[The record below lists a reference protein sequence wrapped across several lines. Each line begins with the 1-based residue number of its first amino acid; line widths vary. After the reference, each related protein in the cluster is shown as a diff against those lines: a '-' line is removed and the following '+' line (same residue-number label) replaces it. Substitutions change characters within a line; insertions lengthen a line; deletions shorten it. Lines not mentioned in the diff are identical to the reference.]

1 MKDFKGEKILLSSE
15 RLIFN
20 TTTDDIEFL
29 TKKIFHISAG
39 DSVRIDIGPLG
50 STNSDN
56 LFVINAPRVQ
66 FGIATKGRE
75 VEPVVKGKT
84 LAATLKDLM
93 KAIENYSDAVAAS
106 VPEATPILQL
116 FSNKL
121 KQDFKLV
128 QADLESPGIVQSNI
142 TYTI

>member
-29 TKKIFHISAG
+29 SKSIFHISAG

-50 STNSDN
+50 SINPDN
-56 LFVINAPRVQ
+56 LFIINAPRVQ

-84 LAATLKDLM
+84 LATTLETLM
-93 KAIENYSDAVAAS
+93 TAIADYSDAVAAS

-116 FSNKL
+116 FSDRL
-121 KQDFKLV
+121 KQEFKLI
-128 QADLESPGIVQSNI
+128 QSDLESPGIVQSNI